1 MTQAA
6 NLATL
11 GSNAGST
18 GVLASAAMPVGSVLQ
33 VVNTTTP
40 TASYIAQTT
49 STTMAS
55 TGFSVTITPKF
66 ANSKIL
72 VTVSSNGQTS
82 ATGVAYYTIYRNST
96 NLATGSGISMITSLR
111 NSNGSN
117 GGSVVMSFID
127 SPATTSATTYTV
139 YFCVDSGITG
149 YFGYPPNAASN
160 QTSTFIA
167 QEISA

>member
-6 NLATL
+6 NLAAL
-11 GSNAGST
+11 GSNATSNGTIS
-18 GVLASAAMPVGSVLQ
+18 GSVIQ
-33 VVNTTTP
+33 TVNTTTP

-49 STTMAS
+49 STSMVS

-66 ANSKIL
+66 SNSKIL
-72 VTVSSNGQTS
+72 ITVSSNGQTS
-82 ATGVAYYTIYRNST
+82 TSGVVYYTIYRNST
-96 NLATGSGISMITSLR
+96 NLVTGSGICMITSLR
-111 NSNGSN
+111 NNNGVN
-117 GGSVVMSFID
+117 GGAVTMSFVD

-139 YFCVDSGITG
+139 YFCVDSGVTG

>member
-1 MTQAA
+1 MAISQIQSA
-6 NLATL
+6 
-11 GSNAGST
+11 S
-18 GVLASAAMPVGSVLQ
+18 LASGVPASSNMPTGSVLQ

-49 STTMAS
+49 STSMVS
-55 TGFSVTITPKF
+55 TGFSVSITPKF

-72 VTVSSNGQTS
+72 ITVSSNGQTS

-96 NLATGSGISMITSLR
+96 NLVTGSGISMITSLR
-111 NSNGSN
+111 NSSGTN
-117 GGSVVMSFID
+117 GGAVAMSFLD

-139 YFCVDSGITG
+139 YFCVDSGVTA

-160 QTSTFIA
+160 QTSTIIV
-167 QEISA
+167 QEVAA